1 MLRLSLAVLLVCVA
15 CGKDVDDPSFDN
27 SATAAGSSG
36 GSSSSGGGGS
46 EGTVSASSNPTTA
59 DSADGNSADDGA
71 ETGGM
76 ATTGPASSTGAA
88 GSEGGNGTCGDGA
101 ISPGEQCDGADLQNF
116 DCMSLGLSGG
126 TLSCDPM
133 TCTFDTSMCMSMGS
147 TSGW

>member
-1 MLRLSLAVLLVCVA
+1 MLRLSLAALLVCVA

-27 SATAAGSSG
+27 TA
-36 GSSSSGGGGS
+36 SGGGGS
-46 EGTVSASSNPTTA
+46 SSGSSGSGGAEGTVSASSNPTTG
-59 DSADGNSADDGA
+59 DSADGNVDDAADS
-71 ETGGM
+71 GGM
-76 ATTGPASSTGAA
+76 ATSGPAGTTGAA
-88 GSEGGNGTCGDGA
+88 GSDGANGTCGDGA
-101 ISPGEQCDGADLQNF
+101 ISPGEQCDGDDLQNF